1 MTEAEQRAAIVK
13 EALTWVG
20 TPFVYGACVKKVGV
34 DCGRFLAATL
44 TAAGVVDIDVAKLP
58 MLPPMWFLHCSAEQ
72 YPPIIATYS
81 KEYQLAPNQVPQPGD
96 IVLAKYGRDYAHSVF
111 VLAWPKVIGS
121 ACESCV
127 TIWRDIHASPQ
138 FASRPLRY
146 FNPIPVQAAK

>member
-1 MTEAEQRAAIVK
+1 MGPASSKSASIAGAFCAAIL
-13 EALTWVG
+13 E
-20 TPFVYGACVKKVGV
+20 
-34 DCGRFLAATL
+34 GRRRLS
-44 TAAGVVDIDVAKLP
+44 ISIVAKLP

-81 KEYQLAPNQVPQPGD
+81 KEYQLAPSQVPQPGD